1 MHLMK
6 TETYEVV
13 IGLIPGYKPGKE
25 IKRDDIPFNIDDI
38 SKICQDLFSDNPV
51 VVISGIIEE
60 CKVVYPIRWG
70 APKGGEY
77 CFKVSFIRNPIIGI
91 DKYDFRKAVLYNI
104 RMLKK
109 YFKQKTVSLTMHDNG
124 ETFFKVFSE
133 TKDFEEFYRETCKN
147 G

>member
-13 IGLIPGYKPGKE
+13 IGVIPGYKPGEE
-25 IKRDDIPFNIDDI
+25 IKRDDIKFDLDSI
-38 SKICQDLFSDNPV
+38 SQICQEIFSENPK
-51 VVISGIIEE
+51 VVISGVIEE
-60 CKVVYPIRWG
+60 CKVVYPVRWG

-77 CFKVSFIRNPIIGI
+77 CFKVSFVRNPIIGI

-104 RMLKK
+104 KKLKK
-109 YFKQKTVSLTMHDNG
+109 YFKQKTVSLTMYDNG
-124 ETFFKVFSE
+124 EIFFKVFSK
-133 TKDFEEFYRETCKN
+133 TKDFEEFIRETCKN